1 MDFGK
6 KTKIETQ
13 RNTETQMSIITAG
26 SNFREG
32 LCKRKLILIIGMI
45 KFNFTKETLQEKTF
59 SKN

>member
-26 SNFREG
+26 SNIREG
-32 LCKRKLILIIGMI
+32 LCKRRLEPKIESQGD
-45 KFNFTKETLQEKTF
+45 TY
-59 SKN
+59 